1 MGYTNNDRKLER
13 KSNCSTYFIHFALCG
28 FGLYVPLNNGE
39 SFHLINLVFALSVPE
54 RLLVAAVV
62 VVMVASIVVVVG
74 GDASHQLPAVGF
86 GISPFFLLLNSL
98 YRDLHFTIRFFFP
111 FCSWKRGA
119 FFYFLFEF
127 ETRQFDTQLQCHGQ

>member
-1 MGYTNNDRKLER
+1 MDCCKGGVGYTNNDRKLER

-74 GDASHQLPAVGF
+74 GDACPPASSCRF
-86 GISPFFLLLNSL
+86 RHISFFS
-98 YRDLHFTIRFFFP
+98 
-111 FCSWKRGA
+111 SS
-119 FFYFLFEF
+119 
-127 ETRQFDTQLQCHGQ
+127 